1 MNKRNVGLVLFGIGI
16 IWTIAW
22 EIVAVVK
29 ILPLMHALTLDEFNQ
44 TIWALTGPLG
54 SLRGVSMPLGT
65 IVAGIGILLYSSAKG
80 STVWK
85 VGIGLFIVLII
96 SLVAMGLN
104 FYSAPL
110 FGIGGSLIFLSFIG
124 TLWLLAKERIA
135 LKGSSTTALDFKL
148 VGYVFML
155 MAAFY
160 I

>member
-1 MNKRNVGLVLFGIGI
+1 MKQKVGLVMFWIGI
-16 IWTIAW
+16 VWTIAW
-22 EIVAVVK
+22 ETLAVVK
-29 ILPLMHALTLDEFNQ
+29 ILPLMHSLTLDEFNQ
-44 TIWALTGPLG
+44 TIWAFTGPLMF
-54 SLRGVSMPLGT
+54 LRGISMPLGA
-65 IVAGIGILLYSSAKG
+65 IVSGIGVLFYSSAKG
-80 STVWK
+80 STLWK

-110 FGIGGSLIFLSFIG
+110 FGIGGSLILLSFIG
-124 TLWLLAKERIA
+124 ILWLLAKERMA

-160 I
+160 M

>member
-1 MNKRNVGLVLFGIGI
+1 MNKQKTGLILFWIGI
-16 IWTIAW
+16 IWTVAW

-29 ILPLMHALTLDEFNQ
+29 ILPLMHSLSTDEFNQ
-44 TIWALTGPLG
+44 TIWAFTGPLMG
-54 SLRGVSMPLGT
+54 LRGISMPLGA
-65 IVAGIGILLYSSAKG
+65 IVAGIGVLLYSSSKG

-85 VGIGLFIVLII
+85 VGIGLFIVLTI
-96 SLVAMGLN
+96 SIAAMGLN
-104 FYSAPL
+104 FYSAPI

-124 TLWLLAKERIA
+124 ILWSLAKERIA

>member
-1 MNKRNVGLVLFGIGI
+1 MNKPKVGLVLFWTGIV
-16 IWTIAW
+16 WTVAW

-29 ILPLMHALTLDEFNQ
+29 ILPLMHSLSLDEFNQ
-44 TIWALTGPLG
+44 TIWAFTGPLMN
-54 SLRGVSMPLGT
+54 LRGLSMPLGA
-65 IVAGIGILLYSSAKG
+65 IMAGIGILLYSSAKG
-80 STVWK
+80 STIWK

-110 FGIGGSLIFLSFIG
+110 FGIGGSLIFLSFVGI
-124 TLWLLAKERIA
+124 LWSLAKERIA
-135 LKGSSTTALDFKL
+135 LKGSSTTALDCKL

>member
-1 MNKRNVGLVLFGIGI
+1 MNKQKVGLVLFWTGIV
-16 IWTIAW
+16 WTVAW

-29 ILPLMHALTLDEFNQ
+29 ILPLMHSLTLDEFNQ
-44 TIWALTGPLG
+44 TIWAFTGPLMG
-54 SLRGVSMPLGT
+54 LRGLSMPLGA
-65 IVAGIGILLYSSAKG
+65 IIAGSGILLYSSAKG
-80 STVWK
+80 STIWK
-85 VGIGLFIVLII
+85 VGLGLFIVLII
-96 SLVAMGLN
+96 SLVALGLN

-110 FGIGGSLIFLSFIG
+110 FGIGGSLIFLSFVGI
-124 TLWLLAKERIA
+124 LWSLAKERIA

>member
-1 MNKRNVGLVLFGIGI
+1 MNKLKFGLVLFWTGIV
-16 IWTIAW
+16 WTIVW

-29 ILPLMHALTLDEFNQ
+29 ILPLMHSLTLDEFNQ
-44 TIWALTGPLG
+44 TIWAFTGPLMI
-54 SLRGVSMPLGT
+54 LRGVSMPLGA
-65 IVAGIGILLYSSAKG
+65 IVAVIGILLYSSAKG

-85 VGIGLFIVLII
+85 FVIGLFTVLII

-110 FGIGGSLIFLSFIG
+110 FGVGGTLILLSFIG
-124 TLWLLAKERIA
+124 ILWFFAKERMA
-135 LKGSSTTALDFKL
+135 LEGSSTTALDFKL

>member
-1 MNKRNVGLVLFGIGI
+1 MNKQKVGLVLFWTGIV
-16 IWTIAW
+16 WTVAW

-29 ILPLMHALTLDEFNQ
+29 ILPLMHSLSLDEFNQ
-44 TIWALTGPLG
+44 TIWAFTGPLM
-54 SLRGVSMPLGT
+54 SIRGLSMPLGA
-65 IVAGIGILLYSSAKG
+65 IMAGIGVLLYSSAKG
-80 STVWK
+80 STIWK

-110 FGIGGSLIFLSFIG
+110 FGIGGSLIFLSFVGI
-124 TLWLLAKERIA
+124 LWSLAKERIA
-135 LKGSSTTALDFKL
+135 LKGSSTTALDLKL

>member
-1 MNKRNVGLVLFGIGI
+1 MNKPKVGLVLFWTGIV
-16 IWTIAW
+16 WTVAW

-29 ILPLMHALTLDEFNQ
+29 ILPLMHSLSLDEFNQ
-44 TIWALTGPLG
+44 TIWAFTGPLM
-54 SLRGVSMPLGT
+54 SLRGLSMPLGA
-65 IVAGIGILLYSSAKG
+65 IMAGIGILLYSSAKG
-80 STVWK
+80 STIWK

-110 FGIGGSLIFLSFIG
+110 FGIGGSLIFLSFVGI
-124 TLWLLAKERIA
+124 LWSLAKERIA
-135 LKGSSTTALDFKL
+135 LKGSSTTALDCKL

>member
-1 MNKRNVGLVLFGIGI
+1 MNKQKVGLILFWTGIV
-16 IWTIAW
+16 WTVAW

-29 ILPLMHALTLDEFNQ
+29 ILPLMHSLTLDEFNQ
-44 TIWALTGPLG
+44 TIWAFTGPLM
-54 SLRGVSMPLGT
+54 SLRGLSMPLGA
-65 IVAGIGILLYSSAKG
+65 ILAGSGILLYSSAKG
-80 STVWK
+80 STIWK
-85 VGIGLFIVLII
+85 VGLGLFIVLII

-110 FGIGGSLIFLSFIG
+110 FGIGGSLIFLSFVGI
-124 TLWLLAKERIA
+124 LWSLAKERIA

>member
-1 MNKRNVGLVLFGIGI
+1 MNKQKVGLILFWTGIV
-16 IWTIAW
+16 WTVAW

-29 ILPLMHALTLDEFNQ
+29 ILPLMHSLTLDEFNQ
-44 TIWALTGPLG
+44 TIWAFTGPLM
-54 SLRGVSMPLGT
+54 SLRGLSMPLGA
-65 IVAGIGILLYSSAKG
+65 IIAGSGILLYSSAKG
-80 STVWK
+80 STIWK
-85 VGIGLFIVLII
+85 VGLGLFIVLII

-110 FGIGGSLIFLSFIG
+110 FGIGGSLIFLSFVGI
-124 TLWLLAKERIA
+124 LWSLAKERIA

>member
-1 MNKRNVGLVLFGIGI
+1 MKQKVGLVMFWIGI
-16 IWTIAW
+16 VWTIAW
-22 EIVAVVK
+22 ETLAVVK
-29 ILPLMHALTLDEFNQ
+29 ILPLMHSLTLDEFNQ
-44 TIWALTGPLG
+44 TIWAFTGPLMF
-54 SLRGVSMPLGT
+54 LRGISMPLGA
-65 IVAGIGILLYSSAKG
+65 IVAGIGILFYSSAKG
-80 STVWK
+80 STLWK

-110 FGIGGSLIFLSFIG
+110 FGIGGSLILLSFIG
-124 TLWLLAKERIA
+124 ILWLLAKERMA

-160 I
+160 M